1 MAERSYK
8 VYPSGFLGSD
18 KVKTTKPI
26 DFEKIKEQLFNL
38 SNVSNPDG
46 HTANLRVTSM
56 WERVTAGEDVIRSF
70 DFKEEVLRTAVTAF
84 GTQNWF
90 DWVKAQDSS
99 PYMNEWHSKWID
111 ETLEF
116 AIHGKARKLS
126 TYNWTFLL
134 KGAPGI
140 QTTPK
145 SAVVLDATRMLS
157 PNLLLKDFIHLWVS
171 QVGGIEDLATSL
183 YVLFGP
189 R

>member
-1 MAERSYK
+1 MPERSYK
-8 VYPSGFLGSD
+8 VYPSGYLGSD
-18 KVKTTKPI
+18 KVRTTKPM

-46 HTANLRVTSM
+46 HTANLRVAST
-56 WERVTAGEDVIRSF
+56 WERVVAGEDAAKTF
-70 DFKEEVLRTAVTAF
+70 DFKEEVLRAAVTAF

-90 DWVKAQDSS
+90 DWVNAQSSS

-111 ETLEF
+111 ETIQF
-116 AIHGKARKLS
+116 VVNGKPREQS

-134 KGAPGI
+134 KAAPAIQKTAKSRIVEDAIRTFGANCSLEQWI
-140 QTTPK
+140 Q
-145 SAVVLDATRMLS
+145 
-157 PNLLLKDFIHLWVS
+157 LWVS
-171 QVGGIEDLATSL
+171 QEGGIEDLASSL

>member
-1 MAERSYK
+1 MPEKSYK

-18 KVKTTKPI
+18 SVKTTKPI

-46 HTANLRVTSM
+46 HTANLRVASM
-56 WERVTAGEDVIRSF
+56 WDRVVAGEDAIRTF

-90 DWVKAQDSS
+90 DWVKAQTKS
-99 PYMNEWHSKWID
+99 PYANDWHAKWID
-111 ETLEF
+111 ETFQFVLN
-116 AIHGKARKLS
+116 GKARELS

-134 KGAPGI
+134 RGAPSPQKQANSEI
-140 QTTPK
+140 VK
-145 SAVVLDATRMLS
+145 SALY
-157 PNLLLKDFIHLWVS
+157 HLGGNYTLQQWILQWVRRE
-171 QVGGIEDLATSL
+171 GGIEDLATSL
-183 YVLFGP
+183 YVLFGT

>member
-8 VYPSGFLGSD
+8 VYPSGYLGSD

-46 HTANLRVTSM
+46 HTANLAVTSM
-56 WERVTAGEDVIRSF
+56 WDRVTAGEDVTKSF
-70 DFKEEVLRTAVTAF
+70 EFKEEVLRCAITAF

-90 DWVKAQDSS
+90 DWVNAQAKS
-99 PYMNEWHSKWID
+99 PYANEWHSKWID
-111 ETLEF
+111 ETLEYVVF
-116 AIHGKARKLS
+116 GKARTLS

-134 KGAPGI
+134 KSAPGI
-140 QTTPK
+140 QATPK
-145 SAVVLDATRMLS
+145 SATLDTALRLLS
-157 PNLLLKDFIHLWVS
+157 PNVSLKDFIHLWVS
-171 QVGGIEDLATSL
+171 QEGGIEDLAASL